1 MRDYIILTD
10 SGCDIDEAELA
21 EWGVRRLDLTFK
33 SVGSDGDHTDREIGV
48 REFYDKMREG
58 VVYQTSAANP
68 DYLAQVFERETAEG
82 RDVLYICF
90 SSGLSGT
97 FGSAQMAAAEVE
109 AKYPGRRVIVVDSLC
124 ASAGHGLL
132 VYLAKERRDAGATLD
147 ELAAYVTETVPRV
160 CHWFTVDDLVYLKR
174 GGRVSAAACFAATVL
189 GIKPVLHVDDEG
201 HLINMSKVRGRRLA
215 LKAMADKYTAT
226 ALDPAGGIYFISHGD
241 CLEDAER
248 LESMLA
254 ESCGHKAAHVSNI
267 GPVIGAHSGPGTLAL
282 FFLGRQ
288 R

>member
-1 MRDYIILTD
+1 MSDYIILTD
-10 SGCDIDEAELA
+10 SGCDIKESELA

-33 SVGSDGDHTDREIGV
+33 NVESSEDCTDRDV
-48 REFYDKMREG
+48 SVKEFYDMMRGG
-58 VVYQTSAANP
+58 VVFQTSAANP
-68 DYLAQVFERETAEG
+68 DYLAQVFEREVSEG

-97 FGSAQMAAAEVE
+97 FGSAQLAAGEVE
-109 AKYPGRRVIVVDSLC
+109 AKYPGRRVIVIDSLC

-132 VYLAKERRDAGATLD
+132 VYLAKERRDAGAGLD
-147 ELAAYVTETVPRV
+147 ELAAYVSETVPKV

-189 GIKPVLHVDDEG
+189 GIKPVLHVDDDG

-215 LKAMADKYTAT
+215 LKAMADKYLQTAI
-226 ALDPAGGIYFISHGD
+226 DPKSGIYFISHGD
-241 CLEDAER
+241 CIEDAER
-248 LESMLA
+248 LENMIA
-254 ESCGHKAAHVSNI
+254 AAVGHKAAHISDI

-282 FFLGRQ
+282 FFLGTQ

>member
-1 MRDYIILTD
+1 MSDYIILTD

-33 SVGSDGDHTDREIGV
+33 NLESAEDCTDRDITV
-48 REFYDKMREG
+48 KEFYDKMREG
-58 VVYQTSAANP
+58 VVFQTSAANP
-68 DYLAQVFERETAEG
+68 DYLQQVFEREAAEG

-97 FGSAQMAAAEVE
+97 FGSAQLAAGEVE
-109 AKYPGRRVIVVDSLC
+109 AKFPGRRVIVVDSLC

-132 VYLAKERRDAGATLD
+132 VYLAKERRDSGASLD
-147 ELAAYVTETVPRV
+147 ELAAYVSETVPKV

-174 GGRVSAAACFAATVL
+174 GGRVSATACFAATVL

-201 HLINMSKVRGRRLA
+201 HLINMMKVRGRRLA
-215 LKAMADKYTAT
+215 LKTMADKYVKT
-226 ALDPAGGIYFISHGD
+226 ALDPEGGIYFISHGD
-241 CLEDAER
+241 CIEDAER
-248 LESMLA
+248 LESMIA
-254 ESCGHKAAHVSNI
+254 DAVGHKAAHISNI

-282 FFLGRQ
+282 FFLGQPR
-288 R
+288 

>member
-1 MRDYIILTD
+1 MSDYIILTD

-33 SVGSDGDHTDREIGV
+33 NLESAEDCTDRDITV
-48 REFYDKMREG
+48 KEFYDKMREG
-58 VVYQTSAANP
+58 VVFQTSAANP
-68 DYLAQVFERETAEG
+68 DYLQQVFEREAAEG

-97 FGSAQMAAAEVE
+97 FGSAQLAAGEVE
-109 AKYPGRRVIVVDSLC
+109 AKFPGRRVIVVDSLC

-132 VYLAKERRDAGATLD
+132 VYLAKERRDSGASLD
-147 ELAAYVTETVPRV
+147 ELAAYVSETVPKV

-174 GGRVSAAACFAATVL
+174 GGRVSATACFAATVL

-201 HLINMSKVRGRRLA
+201 HLINMMKVRGRRLA
-215 LKAMADKYTAT
+215 LKTMAAKYVKT
-226 ALDPAGGIYFISHGD
+226 ALDPEGGIYLISHGD
-241 CLEDAER
+241 CIEDAAR
-248 LESMLA
+248 LESMIA
-254 ESCGHKAAHVSNI
+254 DAVGHKAAHISNI

-282 FFLGRQ
+282 FFLGQPR
-288 R
+288 